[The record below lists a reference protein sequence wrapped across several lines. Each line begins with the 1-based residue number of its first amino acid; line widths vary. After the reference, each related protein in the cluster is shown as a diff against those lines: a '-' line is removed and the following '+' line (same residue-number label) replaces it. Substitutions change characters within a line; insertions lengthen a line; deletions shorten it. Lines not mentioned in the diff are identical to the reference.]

1 MSDRGAGALRTTIED
16 PFGRE
21 REAVVLRVADD
32 AGSVG
37 WGEAS
42 PLPGYSPDTLDEVE
56 AGLDDWAARW
66 ERGEVGGAEGV
77 GADPALDDA
86 VARLPSARCAID
98 TALFDLAARRFGVP
112 LHARLLDLG
121 RPAHPVRRV
130 PVAALA
136 SLPGVT
142 RPGTPPGEGMAT
154 VAEAVADG
162 YKTVKLKV
170 GGGDGSDEAFARE
183 LEALAG
189 IRSAFPYL
197 RLRLDVNGA
206 WTPDAARTRLAELA
220 RHIEPELVEQPVDAR
235 SMLDFGRSP
244 VPLAG
249 DESLRE
255 SGAVERLA
263 DACVAVVL
271 KPMVLG
277 GPRACLRL
285 AESAFAE
292 GMQVIVSHTFGG
304 PVAHAAACELA
315 LALAALDPV
324 SVPPAAGLAGH
335 DELPQRAGP
344 WIVPAG
350 VEGHGAE
357 GPW

>member
-1 MSDRGAGALRTTIED
+1 MED

-32 AGSVG
+32 AGAVG

-42 PLPGYSPDTLDEVE
+42 PLTGYSPDALDEVE

-66 ERGEVGGAEGV
+66 ERGEIGETDDVGD
-77 GADPALDDA
+77 DPALDDA

-98 TALFDLAARRFGVP
+98 TALFDLAARRLGVP
-112 LHARLLDLG
+112 LHARLLDFG
-121 RPAHPVRRV
+121 RPERPVRRV

-136 SLPGVT
+136 SLPGIA
-142 RPGTPPGEGMAT
+142 RPGTPPGVGMAT
-154 VAEAVADG
+154 VADAVAGG
-162 YKTVKLKV
+162 YRTVKLKI
-170 GGGDGSDEAFARE
+170 GGDGGSEEAFARE
-183 LEALAG
+183 LEALAE

-206 WTPDAARTRLAELA
+206 WESDAARTRLAELA

-235 SMLDFGRSP
+235 AMLDFGPAP

-249 DESLRE
+249 DESVRE
-255 SGAVERLA
+255 PGAVERLA
-263 DACVAVVL
+263 GACVAVVL

-315 LALAALDPV
+315 LALAALDPA

-350 VEGHGAE
+350 VDGHGVE